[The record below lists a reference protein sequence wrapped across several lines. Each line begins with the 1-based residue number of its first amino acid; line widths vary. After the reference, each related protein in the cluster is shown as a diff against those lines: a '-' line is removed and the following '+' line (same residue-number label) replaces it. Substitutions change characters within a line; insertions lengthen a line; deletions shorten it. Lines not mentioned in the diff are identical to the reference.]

1 MVADLD
7 SLSHGE
13 LKALVVELLGR
24 LAELERTVAAQ
35 GEEIRRLKGLK
46 GRPQVKPPSGMEKA
60 TEPRRPDAAGGG
72 GDKQSEPPKRV
83 IHEQKVVKAEV
94 PTGSRFKGYEDF
106 VVHDVVLRAH
116 TICYRRERWVT
127 LDGRTIVAALPEG
140 IVGHY
145 GSELRRLVLSLYHQ
159 GQMTVP
165 RLLAQLH
172 AIGISISKRQLVRLL
187 IAGQEK
193 FCEEARAVLRAGL
206 QTASWIAA
214 DDTGARHKGSN
225 GACTQIG
232 NAHFAWFGT
241 TASKSRLDFLDLL
254 RAGHVDYVIN
264 DAALA
269 YLREQN
275 FPEAFVTL
283 LAEHPD
289 RHFADVGAWHT
300 HIERLGITALAKVA
314 RGPICLA
321 TEAALWGSVK
331 QHGLLPDTVIL
342 SDDAGRFNVGLH
354 ALCWVH
360 AERLVHKLDTFT
372 PEHQAAQQQ
381 VRGQIWR
388 LYKLLKGYRRHPT
401 PRRKALLE
409 PYFDTIFL
417 NRRTGFVI
425 LDRLLARLHKNKAE
439 LLRVLE
445 RPELPL
451 HTNGAE
457 SDIRCQVIRRKISGG
472 TRSDAGRDCRDAF
485 LSLAKTA
492 AKLGFTFWDYLGARL
507 ALPGHRNL
515 PDLPT
520 LVRHRCATA

>member
-1 MVADLD
+1 
-7 SLSHGE
+7 
-13 LKALVVELLGR
+13 
-24 LAELERTVAAQ
+24 
-35 GEEIRRLKGLK
+35 
-46 GRPQVKPPSGMEKA
+46 
-60 TEPRRPDAAGGG
+60 
-72 GDKQSEPPKRV
+72 
-83 IHEQKVVKAEV
+83 
-94 PTGSRFKGYEDF
+94 
-106 VVHDVVLRAH
+106 VVLRAH

-127 LDGRTIVAALPEG
+127 LDGRTIVAALPAG

-145 GSELRRLVLSLYHQ
+145 GAELRRLVLSLYHQ

-165 RLLAQLH
+165 RLLVHLH

-187 IAGQEK
+187 IASQER

-206 QTASWIAA
+206 QSSSWIAA

-241 TASKSRLDFLDLL
+241 TGSKSRLDFLDLL
-254 RAGHVDYVIN
+254 RAGHADYVIN
-264 DAALA
+264 DDALA
-269 YLREQN
+269 YLRAQS
-275 FPEAFVTL
+275 FPAAFSAI
-283 LAEHPD
+283 LAEHPT
-289 RHFADVGAWHT
+289 RHFGDLQTWRT
-300 HIERLGITALAKVA
+300 HLAGLRIEGTAKGRDLV
-314 RGPICLA
+314 CVA
-321 TEAALWGSVK
+321 TEGALWGSVRE
-331 QHGLLPDTVIL
+331 HGFLPDTVIL

-401 PRRKALLE
+401 PRRKAVLE
-409 PYFDTIFL
+409 AYFDCVFL

-445 RPELPL
+445 RPEVPL
-451 HTNGAE
+451 HTNGTE

-507 ALPGHRNL
+507 AIPGHRHI
-515 PDLPT
+515 PDLAT
-520 LVRHRCATA
+520 RVRHRCATA

>member
-1 MVADLD
+1 M
-7 SLSHGE
+7 
-13 LKALVVELLGR
+13 
-24 LAELERTVAAQ
+24 
-35 GEEIRRLKGLK
+35 
-46 GRPQVKPPSGMEKA
+46 
-60 TEPRRPDAAGGG
+60 
-72 GDKQSEPPKRV
+72 
-83 IHEQKVVKAEV
+83 
-94 PTGSRFKGYEDF
+94 
-106 VVHDVVLRAH
+106 
-116 TICYRRERWVT
+116 
-127 LDGRTIVAALPEG
+127 
-140 IVGHY
+140 
-145 GSELRRLVLSLYHQ
+145 
-159 GQMTVP
+159 
-165 RLLAQLH
+165 
-172 AIGISISKRQLVRLL
+172 
-187 IAGQEK
+187 
-193 FCEEARAVLRAGL
+193 LRAGL

>member
-35 GEEIRRLKGLK
+35 GEEILRLKGLK

-60 TEPRRPDAAGGG
+60 TEPRRPEAAGGG

-127 LDGRTIVAALPEG
+127 PDGRTIVAALPAG

-145 GSELRRLVLSLYHQ
+145 GAELRRLVLSLYHQ

-172 AIGISISKRQLVRLL
+172 AIGIRISKRQLVRLL
-187 IAGQEK
+187 IAGQER

-206 QTASWIAA
+206 QSSSWIAA

-241 TASKSRLDFLDLL
+241 TESKSRLDFLNLL
-254 RAGHVDYVIN
+254 RAGHTDYVIN
-264 DAALA
+264 DDALA
-269 YLREQN
+269 YLRAQS
-275 FPEAFVTL
+275 FPAAFSAI
-283 LAEHPD
+283 LAAHPSK
-289 RHFADVGAWHT
+289 HFGDLQAWRAHLAGLR
-300 HIERLGITALAKVA
+300 IEGTAKGRDLV
-314 RGPICLA
+314 CVA
-321 TEAALWGSVK
+321 TEGALWGSVRE
-331 QHGLLPDTVIL
+331 HGFLPNAVIL

-381 VRGQIWR
+381 VRGEVWR

-401 PRRKALLE
+401 PHRKAVLE
-409 PYFDTIFL
+409 AYFDRVFL
-417 NRRTGFVI
+417 NRQTGFVI

-445 RPELPL
+445 RPEVPL

-507 ALPGHRNL
+507 AVPGRIRI
-515 PDLPT
+515 PDLGT
-520 LVRHRCATA
+520 IVRHRCAIA